1 MSNNRS
7 AELEKLFDEWRK
19 RHISEDYSNDKI
31 SKNKISK
38 NKISKN
44 NFIPDGIIDEAS
56 YMQSPKKILFIAKEA
71 ACLKE
76 ENTIEKNFE
85 IAQNDG
91 FWCRRVVLGE
101 EKRGTH
107 FSSGLALLANAIL
120 NENFETPE
128 KDISALRYVAFMN
141 INKRGGFT
149 KCHQR
154 ILREYV
160 QKYRDLIEEEI
171 KIISPDIIV
180 CCGVGIRDDLLK
192 KYVHIPDE
200 NVPVLEVYHPSYW
213 FVKDTDKL
221 KKLEDE
227 FKSIQR

>member
-1 MSNNRS
+1 MSDNRS
-7 AELEKLFDEWRK
+7 AELEKLFEEWQE
-19 RHISEDYSNDKI
+19 RHESENCSSENI
-31 SKNKISK
+31 SKS
-38 NKISKN
+38 

-71 ACLKE
+71 ACLKKG
-76 ENTIEKNFE
+76 NTIEENFE
-85 IAQNDG
+85 TAQKDG
-91 FWCRRVVLGE
+91 FWCRRVVLGKE
-101 EKRGTH
+101 GGTR

-149 KCHQR
+149 ECETD
-154 ILREYV
+154 LDAYV
-160 QKYRDLIEEEI
+160 EKYEDLIDREI

-180 CCGVGIRDDLLK
+180 CCGMGVRDCLSGVDSCKSL
-192 KYVHIPDE
+192 
-200 NVPVLEVYHPSYW
+200 PVLEVYHPSARY
-213 FVKDTDKL
+213 KTDTDRL

-227 FKSIQR
+227 LKNAQF

>member
-1 MSNNRS
+1 MSDNRS
-7 AELEKLFDEWRK
+7 AELEKLFEEWRE
-19 RHISEDYSNDKI
+19 RHESENCSSENI
-31 SKNKISK
+31 SKS
-38 NKISKN
+38 

-56 YMQSPKKILFIAKEA
+56 YMQSPKKILFVAKEA
-71 ACLKE
+71 ACLKKG
-76 ENTIEKNFE
+76 NTIEKNFE

-101 EKRGTH
+101 EGGTR

-149 KCHQR
+149 ECETD
-154 ILREYV
+154 LDAYV
-160 QKYRDLIEEEI
+160 EKYKDLIDREI

-180 CCGVGIRDDLLK
+180 CCGSGVRDCLSNVDSCK
-192 KYVHIPDE
+192 S
-200 NVPVLEVYHPSYW
+200 VPVLEVYHPSYW

>member
-1 MSNNRS
+1 MSDNRS

-19 RHISEDYSNDKI
+19 RHISEDYSND
-31 SKNKISK
+31 KISK

-71 ACLKE
+71 ACLKKG
-76 ENTIEKNFE
+76 NTIEKNFE

-101 EKRGTH
+101 EGGTG

-149 KCHQR
+149 ECETD
-154 ILREYV
+154 LDAYV
-160 QKYRDLIEEEI
+160 EKYEDLIDREI

-180 CCGVGIRDDLLK
+180 CCGMGVRDCLSGVDSCKSL
-192 KYVHIPDE
+192 
-200 NVPVLEVYHPSYW
+200 PVLEVYHPSARY
-213 FVKDTDKL
+213 KTDTDRL

-227 FKSIQR
+227 LKNAQF

>member
-1 MSNNRS
+1 MSDNRS
-7 AELEKLFDEWRK
+7 AELDELFEEWRK
-19 RHISEDYSNDKI
+19 RHESENCSSENI
-31 SKNKISK
+31 SKS
-38 NKISKN
+38 

-56 YMQSPKKILFIAKEA
+56 YIQSPKKILFIAKEA
-71 ACLKE
+71 ACLDKTKKTAE
-76 ENTIEKNFE
+76 ENFE
-85 IAQNDG
+85 TAQKDG

-101 EKRGTH
+101 EGGTR

-149 KCHQR
+149 ECETD
-154 ILREYV
+154 LAAYV
-160 QKYRDLIEEEI
+160 KKYKDLIDREI

-180 CCGVGIRDDLLK
+180 CCGSGVRDCLSNVDSCK
-192 KYVHIPDE
+192 S
-200 NVPVLEVYHPSYW
+200 VPVLEVYHPSYW
-213 FVKDTDKL
+213 LVKDTDKL

-227 FKSIQR
+227 FKSIQQ

>member
-1 MSNNRS
+1 MSDNRS
-7 AELEKLFDEWRK
+7 AELEKLFEEWQE
-19 RHISEDYSNDKI
+19 RHESENCSSENI
-31 SKNKISK
+31 SKS
-38 NKISKN
+38 

-56 YMQSPKKILFIAKEA
+56 YMQSPKKILFVAKEA
-71 ACLKE
+71 ACLKKG
-76 ENTIEKNFE
+76 NTIEKNFE

-101 EKRGTH
+101 EGGTR

-149 KCHQR
+149 ECETD
-154 ILREYV
+154 LDVYV
-160 QKYRDLIEEEI
+160 EKYKDLIDREI

-180 CCGVGIRDDLLK
+180 CCGMGVRGRLSGVDSCKSL
-192 KYVHIPDE
+192 
-200 NVPVLEVYHPSYW
+200 PVLEVYHPSARY
-213 FVKDTDKL
+213 KTDTDRL

-227 FKSIQR
+227 LKNAQF

>member
-19 RHISEDYSNDKI
+19 RHISEDYSND
-31 SKNKISK
+31 KISK

-101 EKRGTH
+101 EGGTR

-149 KCHQR
+149 ECKTDL
-154 ILREYV
+154 LRDYA
-160 QKYRDLIEEEI
+160 QNYKDLIDREI

-180 CCGVGIRDDLLK
+180 CCGSGVRDCLSGVDSCKSL
-192 KYVHIPDE
+192 
-200 NVPVLEVYHPSYW
+200 PVLEVYHPSYW

>member
-19 RHISEDYSNDKI
+19 RHISEDYSND
-31 SKNKISK
+31 
-38 NKISKN
+38 KISKN

-71 ACLKE
+71 ACLDKTEKTTAE
-76 ENTIEKNFE
+76 ENFE
-85 IAQNDG
+85 TAQNDG

-101 EKRGTH
+101 EGGTR

-149 KCHQR
+149 ECETD
-154 ILREYV
+154 LSGYV
-160 QKYRDLIEEEI
+160 KNYKDLIDREI

-180 CCGVGIRDDLLK
+180 CCGSGVRDCLSGVDSCKSL
-192 KYVHIPDE
+192 
-200 NVPVLEVYHPSYW
+200 PVLEVYHPSARY
-213 FVKDTDKL
+213 KTDTDRL

-227 FKSIQR
+227 LKNAQF

>member
-1 MSNNRS
+1 MSDNRS
-7 AELEKLFDEWRK
+7 AELEKLFEEWQE
-19 RHISEDYSNDKI
+19 RHESENCSSENI
-31 SKNKISK
+31 SKS
-38 NKISKN
+38 

-71 ACLKE
+71 ACLKKG
-76 ENTIEKNFE
+76 NTIEKNFE

-101 EKRGTH
+101 EGGTR
-107 FSSGLALLANAIL
+107 FSSWLALLANAIL

-149 KCHQR
+149 SCQTR
-154 ILREYV
+154 RLAAYV
-160 QKYRDLIEEEI
+160 KKYKDLIDREI
-171 KIISPDIIV
+171 RIISPDIIV
-180 CCGVGIRDDLLK
+180 CCGMGVRGRLSGVDSCKSL
-192 KYVHIPDE
+192 
-200 NVPVLEVYHPSYW
+200 PVLEVYHPSARY
-213 FVKDTDKL
+213 KTDTDRL

-227 FKSIQR
+227 LKNAQF

>member
-1 MSNNRS
+1 MSDNRS

-19 RHISEDYSNDKI
+19 RHISEDYSN
-31 SKNKISK
+31 NE
-38 NKISKN
+38 ISKN

-56 YMQSPKKILFIAKEA
+56 YMQSPKKILFVAKEA
-71 ACLKE
+71 ACLKKG
-76 ENTIEKNFE
+76 NTIEKNFE

-101 EKRGTH
+101 EKRGTS

-149 KCHQR
+149 RCQIR
-154 ILREYV
+154 RLAACVE
-160 QKYRDLIEEEI
+160 KYKDLIDREI
-171 KIISPDIIV
+171 RIISPDIIV
-180 CCGVGIRDDLLK
+180 CCGSDVRTCLSNIDSCK
-192 KYVHIPDE
+192 S
-200 NVPVLEVYHPSYW
+200 VPVLEVYHPSYW

>member
-19 RHISEDYSNDKI
+19 RHISEDYSND
-31 SKNKISK
+31 
-38 NKISKN
+38 KISKN

-71 ACLKE
+71 ACLKKG
-76 ENTIEKNFE
+76 NTIEKNFE
-85 IAQNDG
+85 TAQNDG

-101 EKRGTH
+101 EGGTS

-149 KCHQR
+149 ECKTKLSDYAQN
-154 ILREYV
+154 Y
-160 QKYRDLIEEEI
+160 KDLIDREI

-180 CCGVGIRDDLLK
+180 CCGSDVRDCLSGVDACKSL
-192 KYVHIPDE
+192 
-200 NVPVLEVYHPSYW
+200 PVLEVYHPSARY
-213 FVKDTDKL
+213 KTDTDRL

-227 FKSIQR
+227 LKNAQF

>member
-1 MSNNRS
+1 MSDNRS
-7 AELEKLFDEWRK
+7 AELEKLFEEWQE
-19 RHISEDYSNDKI
+19 RHESENCSSENI
-31 SKNKISK
+31 SKS
-38 NKISKN
+38 

-71 ACLKE
+71 ACLKKG
-76 ENTIEKNFE
+76 NTIEKNFE

-101 EKRGTH
+101 EGGTR

-149 KCHQR
+149 SCQTRRLAAYVKKYKDLIDREIR
-154 ILREYV
+154 IL
-160 QKYRDLIEEEI
+160 
-171 KIISPDIIV
+171 SPDIIV
-180 CCGVGIRDDLLK
+180 CCGMGVRGRLSGVDSCKSL
-192 KYVHIPDE
+192 
-200 NVPVLEVYHPSYW
+200 PVLEVYHPSARY
-213 FVKDTDKL
+213 KTDTDRL

-227 FKSIQR
+227 LKNAQF

>member
-7 AELEKLFDEWRK
+7 AELEKLFEEWQE
-19 RHISEDYSNDKI
+19 RHESENCSSENI
-31 SKNKISK
+31 SKS
-38 NKISKN
+38 

-56 YMQSPKKILFIAKEA
+56 YMQSPKKILFVAKEA
-71 ACLKE
+71 ACLKKG
-76 ENTIEKNFE
+76 NTIEKNFE
-85 IAQNDG
+85 IAQKDG

-101 EKRGTH
+101 EGGTR

-120 NENFETPE
+120 NESFETPE

-149 KCHQR
+149 SCQTGR
-154 ILREYV
+154 LAAYV
-160 QKYRDLIEEEI
+160 KKYKDLIDREI

-180 CCGVGIRDDLLK
+180 CCGMGVRGRLSGVDSCKSL
-192 KYVHIPDE
+192 
-200 NVPVLEVYHPSYW
+200 PVLEVYHPSARY
-213 FVKDTDKL
+213 KTDTDRL

-227 FKSIQR
+227 LKNAQF

>member
-19 RHISEDYSNDKI
+19 RHISEDYSND
-31 SKNKISK
+31 
-38 NKISKN
+38 KISKN

-71 ACLKE
+71 ACLDKTE
-76 ENTIEKNFE
+76 KTTAEKNFE
-85 IAQNDG
+85 AAQKDG
-91 FWCRRVVLGE
+91 FWCRRVVLEGE
-101 EKRGTH
+101 GGTR

-149 KCHQR
+149 ECKTK
-154 ILREYV
+154 LSDYA
-160 QKYRDLIEEEI
+160 KNYKDLIDREI

-180 CCGVGIRDDLLK
+180 CCGSGVRTCLSNIDSCK
-192 KYVHIPDE
+192 S
-200 NVPVLEVYHPSYW
+200 VPVLEVYHPSYW

>member
-1 MSNNRS
+1 MSDNRS
-7 AELEKLFDEWRK
+7 AELEKLFEEWQE
-19 RHISEDYSNDKI
+19 RHESENCSSENI
-31 SKNKISK
+31 SKS
-38 NKISKN
+38 
-44 NFIPDGIIDEAS
+44 NFIPDGRIDEAS

-71 ACLKE
+71 ACLKKG
-76 ENTIEKNFE
+76 NTIEKNFE

-101 EKRGTH
+101 EGGTR

-149 KCHQR
+149 SCQTR
-154 ILREYV
+154 RLAAYV
-160 QKYRDLIEEEI
+160 KKYKDLIDREI
-171 KIISPDIIV
+171 RIISPDIIV
-180 CCGVGIRDDLLK
+180 CCGMGVRGRLSGVDSCKSL
-192 KYVHIPDE
+192 
-200 NVPVLEVYHPSYW
+200 PVLEVYHPSARY
-213 FVKDTDKL
+213 KTDTDRL

-227 FKSIQR
+227 LKNAQF

>member
-19 RHISEDYSNDKI
+19 RHISEDYSND
-31 SKNKISK
+31 
-38 NKISKN
+38 KISKN

-71 ACLKE
+71 ACLDKTEKTTAE
-76 ENTIEKNFE
+76 ENFE
-85 IAQNDG
+85 TAQNDG

-101 EKRGTH
+101 EGGTR

-149 KCHQR
+149 ECETD
-154 ILREYV
+154 LSGYV
-160 QKYRDLIEEEI
+160 KNYKDLIDREI
-171 KIISPDIIV
+171 RIISPDIIV
-180 CCGVGIRDDLLK
+180 CCGSGVRDCLSGVDSCK
-192 KYVHIPDE
+192 S
-200 NVPVLEVYHPSYW
+200 VPVLEVYHPSARY
-213 FVKDTDKL
+213 KTDTDRL

-227 FKSIQR
+227 LKNAQF

>member
-1 MSNNRS
+1 MSDNRS
-7 AELEKLFDEWRK
+7 AELEKLFEEWRE
-19 RHISEDYSNDKI
+19 RHESENCSSENI
-31 SKNKISK
+31 SKS
-38 NKISKN
+38 

-56 YMQSPKKILFIAKEA
+56 YMQSPKKILFVAKEA
-71 ACLKE
+71 ACLKKG
-76 ENTIEKNFE
+76 NTIEKNFE

-101 EKRGTH
+101 EGGTR

-149 KCHQR
+149 ECETD
-154 ILREYV
+154 LDAYV
-160 QKYRDLIEEEI
+160 GKYKDLIDREI

-180 CCGVGIRDDLLK
+180 CCGSGVRDCLSNVDSCK
-192 KYVHIPDE
+192 S
-200 NVPVLEVYHPSYW
+200 VPVLEVYHPSYW
-213 FVKDTDKL
+213 LVKDTDKL

-227 FKSIQR
+227 FKSIQQ

>member
-1 MSNNRS
+1 MSDNRS

-19 RHISEDYSNDKI
+19 RHISEDYSN
-31 SKNKISK
+31 NE
-38 NKISKN
+38 ISKN

-56 YMQSPKKILFIAKEA
+56 YMQSPTKILFIAKEA
-71 ACLKE
+71 ACLKK
-76 ENTIEKNFE
+76 TKTAEKNFE
-85 IAQNDG
+85 TAQKDG

-101 EKRGTH
+101 EGGTR

-149 KCHQR
+149 ECKTKL
-154 ILREYV
+154 LRDYA
-160 QKYRDLIEEEI
+160 QNYKDLIDREI

-180 CCGVGIRDDLLK
+180 CCGMGVRGRLSGVDSCKSL
-192 KYVHIPDE
+192 
-200 NVPVLEVYHPSYW
+200 PVLEVYHPSYW
-213 FVKDTDKL
+213 LVKDTDKL

-227 FKSIQR
+227 FKSIQQ

>member
-31 SKNKISK
+31 SKNKTSK

-71 ACLKE
+71 ACLKKG
-76 ENTIEKNFE
+76 NTIEENFE
-85 IAQNDG
+85 TAQNDG

-101 EKRGTH
+101 EKRGTG

-149 KCHQR
+149 ECKTDL
-154 ILREYV
+154 LRDYA
-160 QKYRDLIEEEI
+160 QNYKDLIDREI

-180 CCGVGIRDDLLK
+180 CCGMGVRDRLSGVDSCKSL
-192 KYVHIPDE
+192 
-200 NVPVLEVYHPSYW
+200 PVLEVYHPSARY
-213 FVKDTDKL
+213 KTDTDRL

-227 FKSIQR
+227 LKNAQF

>member
-1 MSNNRS
+1 MSDNRS

-19 RHISEDYSNDKI
+19 RHISEDYSND
-31 SKNKISK
+31 
-38 NKISKN
+38 KISKN

-71 ACLKE
+71 ACLDQTEKTAE
-76 ENTIEKNFE
+76 ENFE
-85 IAQNDG
+85 TAQKDG

-101 EKRGTH
+101 EGGTR

-149 KCHQR
+149 ECETD
-154 ILREYV
+154 LDAYV
-160 QKYRDLIEEEI
+160 EKYKDLIDREI

-180 CCGVGIRDDLLK
+180 CCGSGVRDCLSNVDSCK
-192 KYVHIPDE
+192 S
-200 NVPVLEVYHPSYW
+200 VPVLEVYHPSYW
-213 FVKDTDKL
+213 LVKDTDKL

>member
-19 RHISEDYSNDKI
+19 RHISEDYSND
-31 SKNKISK
+31 
-38 NKISKN
+38 KISKN

-71 ACLKE
+71 ACLDKTEKTTAE
-76 ENTIEKNFE
+76 ENFE
-85 IAQNDG
+85 TAQNDG

-101 EKRGTH
+101 EKRGTS

-149 KCHQR
+149 ECKTKL
-154 ILREYV
+154 LRDYA
-160 QKYRDLIEEEI
+160 QNYKDLIDREI

-180 CCGVGIRDDLLK
+180 CCGSGVRDCLSRVDSCKSL
-192 KYVHIPDE
+192 
-200 NVPVLEVYHPSYW
+200 PVLEVYHPSARY
-213 FVKDTDKL
+213 KTDTDRL

>member
-19 RHISEDYSNDKI
+19 RHISEDYSND
-31 SKNKISK
+31 
-38 NKISKN
+38 KISKN

-76 ENTIEKNFE
+76 GNTIEENFE
-85 IAQNDG
+85 AAQNDG

-101 EKRGTH
+101 EGGTR

-149 KCHQR
+149 ECETDLDGYAKN
-154 ILREYV
+154 Y
-160 QKYRDLIEEEI
+160 KDLIDREI
-171 KIISPDIIV
+171 RIISPDIIV
-180 CCGVGIRDDLLK
+180 CCGSDVRGCLSGVDSCKSL
-192 KYVHIPDE
+192 
-200 NVPVLEVYHPSYW
+200 PVLEVYHPSARY
-213 FVKDTDKL
+213 KTDTDRL

-227 FKSIQR
+227 LKNAQF

>member
-1 MSNNRS
+1 MSDNRS
-7 AELEKLFDEWRK
+7 AELEKLFEEWQE
-19 RHISEDYSNDKI
+19 RHESENCSSENI
-31 SKNKISK
+31 SKSNY
-38 NKISKN
+38 
-44 NFIPDGIIDEAS
+44 IPDGIIDEAS

-85 IAQNDG
+85 TAQNDG

-101 EKRGTH
+101 EGGTR

-149 KCHQR
+149 ECETD
-154 ILREYV
+154 LDAYV
-160 QKYRDLIEEEI
+160 EKYEDLIDREI

-180 CCGVGIRDDLLK
+180 CCGMGVRDCLSGVDSCKSL
-192 KYVHIPDE
+192 
-200 NVPVLEVYHPSYW
+200 PVLEVYHPSARY
-213 FVKDTDKL
+213 KTDTDRL

-227 FKSIQR
+227 LKNAQF

>member
-19 RHISEDYSNDKI
+19 RHISEDYSND
-31 SKNKISK
+31 
-38 NKISKN
+38 KISKN

-76 ENTIEKNFE
+76 GNTIEENFE
-85 IAQNDG
+85 AAQNDG

-101 EKRGTH
+101 EGGTR

-149 KCHQR
+149 ECETDLDGYAKN
-154 ILREYV
+154 Y
-160 QKYRDLIEEEI
+160 KDLIDREI
-171 KIISPDIIV
+171 RIISPDIIV
-180 CCGVGIRDDLLK
+180 CCGMGVRDCLSGVDSCKSL
-192 KYVHIPDE
+192 
-200 NVPVLEVYHPSYW
+200 PVLEVYHPSARY
-213 FVKDTDKL
+213 KTDTDRL

-227 FKSIQR
+227 LKNAQF

>member
-1 MSNNRS
+1 MSDNRS
-7 AELEKLFDEWRK
+7 AELEKLFEEWQE
-19 RHISEDYSNDKI
+19 RHVSENCSSENI
-31 SKNKISK
+31 SKS
-38 NKISKN
+38 

-71 ACLKE
+71 ACLKKG
-76 ENTIEKNFE
+76 NTIEKNFE

-101 EKRGTH
+101 EGGTR

-149 KCHQR
+149 SCQTR
-154 ILREYV
+154 RLAAYV
-160 QKYRDLIEEEI
+160 KKYKDLIDREI
-171 KIISPDIIV
+171 RIISPDIIV
-180 CCGVGIRDDLLK
+180 CCGMGVRGRLSGVDSCKSL
-192 KYVHIPDE
+192 
-200 NVPVLEVYHPSYW
+200 PVLEVYHPSARY
-213 FVKDTDKL
+213 KTDTDRL

-227 FKSIQR
+227 LKNAQF

>member
-31 SKNKISK
+31 SKNKTSK

-71 ACLKE
+71 ACLKKG
-76 ENTIEKNFE
+76 NTIEENFE
-85 IAQNDG
+85 TAQNDG

-101 EKRGTH
+101 EKRGTG
-107 FSSGLALLANAIL
+107 FSSGIALLANAIL

-149 KCHQR
+149 ECKTDL
-154 ILREYV
+154 LRDYA
-160 QKYRDLIEEEI
+160 QNYKDLIDREI

-180 CCGVGIRDDLLK
+180 CCGMGVRDCLSGVDSCKSL
-192 KYVHIPDE
+192 
-200 NVPVLEVYHPSYW
+200 PVLEVYHPSARY
-213 FVKDTDKL
+213 KTDTDRL

-227 FKSIQR
+227 LKNAQF

>member
-7 AELEKLFDEWRK
+7 AELEKLFDEWRE
-19 RHISEDYSNDKI
+19 RHESENCSSENI
-31 SKNKISK
+31 SKS
-38 NKISKN
+38 

-71 ACLKE
+71 ACLKK
-76 ENTIEKNFE
+76 TKTAEKNFE
-85 IAQNDG
+85 TAQKDG
-91 FWCRRVVLGE
+91 FWCHRVVLGE
-101 EKRGTH
+101 EGGTR

-149 KCHQR
+149 SCQTR
-154 ILREYV
+154 RLAAYV
-160 QKYRDLIEEEI
+160 KKYKDLIDREI
-171 KIISPDIIV
+171 RIISPDIIV
-180 CCGVGIRDDLLK
+180 CCGMGVRGRLSGVDSCKSL
-192 KYVHIPDE
+192 
-200 NVPVLEVYHPSYW
+200 PVLEVYHPSARY
-213 FVKDTDKL
+213 KTDTDRL

-227 FKSIQR
+227 LKNAQF

>member
-19 RHISEDYSNDKI
+19 RHISEDYSND
-31 SKNKISK
+31 
-38 NKISKN
+38 KISKN

-71 ACLKE
+71 ACLDKTEKTTAE
-76 ENTIEKNFE
+76 ENFE
-85 IAQNDG
+85 AAQKDG

-101 EKRGTH
+101 EGGTS

-149 KCHQR
+149 ECKTKL
-154 ILREYV
+154 LRDYA
-160 QKYRDLIEEEI
+160 QNYKDLIDREI
-171 KIISPDIIV
+171 RIISPDIIV
-180 CCGVGIRDDLLK
+180 CCGMGVRDCLSGVDSCKSL
-192 KYVHIPDE
+192 
-200 NVPVLEVYHPSYW
+200 PVLEVYHPSARY
-213 FVKDTDKL
+213 KTDTDRL

-227 FKSIQR
+227 LKNAQF

>member
-1 MSNNRS
+1 MSDNRS

-19 RHISEDYSNDKI
+19 RHISEDYSN
-31 SKNKISK
+31 NE
-38 NKISKN
+38 ISKN

-56 YMQSPKKILFIAKEA
+56 YMQSPTKILFIAKEA
-71 ACLKE
+71 ACLKKG
-76 ENTIEKNFE
+76 NTIEKNFE

-101 EKRGTH
+101 EKRGTG

-149 KCHQR
+149 SCPG
-154 ILREYV
+154 LDAYV
-160 QKYRDLIEEEI
+160 KKYKDLIDREI
-171 KIISPDIIV
+171 RIISPDIIV
-180 CCGVGIRDDLLK
+180 CCGIGVRDYLSGVDFCKSL
-192 KYVHIPDE
+192 
-200 NVPVLEVYHPSYW
+200 PVLEVYHPSARY
-213 FVKDTDKL
+213 KTDTDRL

-227 FKSIQR
+227 LKNAQF

>member
-31 SKNKISK
+31 SKN
-38 NKISKN
+38 

-56 YMQSPKKILFIAKEA
+56 YIQSPKKILFIAKEA
-71 ACLKE
+71 ACLDKTEKTAE
-76 ENTIEKNFE
+76 ENFE
-85 IAQNDG
+85 TAQKDG

-101 EKRGTH
+101 EGGTR

-149 KCHQR
+149 ECKTKL
-154 ILREYV
+154 LRDYA
-160 QKYRDLIEEEI
+160 QNYKDLIDREI

-180 CCGVGIRDDLLK
+180 CCGSGVRDCLSNVDSCK
-192 KYVHIPDE
+192 S
-200 NVPVLEVYHPSYW
+200 VPVLEVYHPSYW
-213 FVKDTDKL
+213 LVKDTDKL

-227 FKSIQR
+227 FKSIQQ

>member
-1 MSNNRS
+1 M
-7 AELEKLFDEWRK
+7 
-19 RHISEDYSNDKI
+19 
-31 SKNKISK
+31 
-38 NKISKN
+38 
-44 NFIPDGIIDEAS
+44 
-56 YMQSPKKILFIAKEA
+56 
-71 ACLKE
+71 
-76 ENTIEKNFE
+76 
-85 IAQNDG
+85 
-91 FWCRRVVLGE
+91 VLGE
-101 EKRGTH
+101 EKRGTS

-149 KCHQR
+149 ECKTKL
-154 ILREYV
+154 LRDYA
-160 QKYRDLIEEEI
+160 QNYKDLIDREI

-180 CCGVGIRDDLLK
+180 CCGSGVRTCLSNIDSCK
-192 KYVHIPDE
+192 S
-200 NVPVLEVYHPSYW
+200 VPVLEVYHPSYW

>member
-19 RHISEDYSNDKI
+19 RHISEDYSND
-31 SKNKISK
+31 
-38 NKISKN
+38 KISKN

-71 ACLKE
+71 ACLDKTEKTAE
-76 ENTIEKNFE
+76 ENFE
-85 IAQNDG
+85 TAQKDG

-101 EKRGTH
+101 EGGTR

-149 KCHQR
+149 ECETD
-154 ILREYV
+154 LSGYV
-160 QKYRDLIEEEI
+160 KNYKDLIDREI
-171 KIISPDIIV
+171 RIISPDIIV
-180 CCGVGIRDDLLK
+180 CCGSGVRDCLSNVDSCK
-192 KYVHIPDE
+192 S
-200 NVPVLEVYHPSYW
+200 VPVLEVYHPSYW
-213 FVKDTDKL
+213 LVKDTDKL

>member
-1 MSNNRS
+1 MSDNRS

-31 SKNKISK
+31 SKN
-38 NKISKN
+38 

-56 YMQSPKKILFIAKEA
+56 YIQSPKKILFIAKEA
-71 ACLKE
+71 ACLDKTEKTTAE
-76 ENTIEKNFE
+76 ENFE
-85 IAQNDG
+85 AAQKDG

-101 EKRGTH
+101 EGGTS

-149 KCHQR
+149 SCQTRRLAAYAK
-154 ILREYV
+154 
-160 QKYRDLIEEEI
+160 KYKDLIDREI

-180 CCGVGIRDDLLK
+180 CCGMGVRDCLSGVDACKSL
-192 KYVHIPDE
+192 
-200 NVPVLEVYHPSYW
+200 PVLEVYHPSARY
-213 FVKDTDKL
+213 KTDTDRL

-227 FKSIQR
+227 LKNAQF

>member
-31 SKNKISK
+31 SKNKTSK

-71 ACLKE
+71 ACLKKG
-76 ENTIEKNFE
+76 NTIEENFE
-85 IAQNDG
+85 TAQNDG

-101 EKRGTH
+101 EKRGTG

-149 KCHQR
+149 ECKTDL
-154 ILREYV
+154 LRDYA
-160 QKYRDLIEEEI
+160 QNYKDLIDREI

-180 CCGVGIRDDLLK
+180 CCGMGVRDCLSGLTPVSRCLCLKFIIRAPDIK
-192 KYVHIPDE
+192 QIPT
-200 NVPVLEVYHPSYW
+200 V
-213 FVKDTDKL
+213 
-221 KKLEDE
+221 
-227 FKSIQR
+227 

>member
-1 MSNNRS
+1 MSDNRS

-19 RHISEDYSNDKI
+19 RHISEDYSND
-31 SKNKISK
+31 KISK

-71 ACLKE
+71 ACLKKG
-76 ENTIEKNFE
+76 NTIEKNFE
-85 IAQNDG
+85 TAQNDG

-101 EKRGTH
+101 EERGTR

-149 KCHQR
+149 ECETD
-154 ILREYV
+154 LDAYV
-160 QKYRDLIEEEI
+160 EKYKDLIDREI

-180 CCGVGIRDDLLK
+180 CCGMGVRGCLSGVDSCKSL
-192 KYVHIPDE
+192 
-200 NVPVLEVYHPSYW
+200 PVLEVYHPSARY
-213 FVKDTDKL
+213 KTDTDRL

-227 FKSIQR
+227 LKNAQF

>member
-19 RHISEDYSNDKI
+19 RHISEDYSND
-31 SKNKISK
+31 
-38 NKISKN
+38 KISKN

-71 ACLKE
+71 ACLDNTEETTAE
-76 ENTIEKNFE
+76 ENFE
-85 IAQNDG
+85 AAQKDG
-91 FWCRRVVLGE
+91 FWCRRVVLEGE
-101 EKRGTH
+101 GGTR

-149 KCHQR
+149 ECETD
-154 ILREYV
+154 LDAYV
-160 QKYRDLIEEEI
+160 EKYEDLIDREI
-171 KIISPDIIV
+171 EIISPDIIV
-180 CCGVGIRDDLLK
+180 CCGMGMRDCLSEVDACKSL
-192 KYVHIPDE
+192 
-200 NVPVLEVYHPSYW
+200 PVLEVYHPSARY
-213 FVKDTDKL
+213 KTDTDRL

-227 FKSIQR
+227 LKHAHF

>member
-19 RHISEDYSNDKI
+19 RHISEDYSND
-31 SKNKISK
+31 
-38 NKISKN
+38 KISKN

-71 ACLKE
+71 ACLDNTEETTAE
-76 ENTIEKNFE
+76 ENFE
-85 IAQNDG
+85 AAQNDG
-91 FWCRRVVLGE
+91 FWCRRVVLGGE
-101 EKRGTH
+101 GGTR

-149 KCHQR
+149 ECKTK
-154 ILREYV
+154 LSDYA
-160 QKYRDLIEEEI
+160 KNYKDLIDREI
-171 KIISPDIIV
+171 RIISPDIIV
-180 CCGVGIRDDLLK
+180 CCGSDVRDCLSGVDSCKSL
-192 KYVHIPDE
+192 
-200 NVPVLEVYHPSYW
+200 PVLEVYHPSARY
-213 FVKDTDKL
+213 KTDTDRL

-227 FKSIQR
+227 LKNAQF